1 MWNRKAP
8 SEMFKIFRHRQKN
21 VKIFLC
27 HFVGIH
33 PAQNVEMAQ
42 LNKLSIY
49 HFATK
54 IVEIMNFDSEHY

>member
-1 MWNRKAP
+1 ML
-8 SEMFKIFRHRQKN
+8 KIFRRRQKN

-54 IVEIMNFDSEHY
+54 IVEIMNFDSEHN